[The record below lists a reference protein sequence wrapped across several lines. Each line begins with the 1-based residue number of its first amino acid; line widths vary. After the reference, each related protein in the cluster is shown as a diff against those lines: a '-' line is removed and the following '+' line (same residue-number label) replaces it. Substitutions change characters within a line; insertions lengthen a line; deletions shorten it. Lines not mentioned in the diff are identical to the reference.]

1 MHVVTRG
8 KSVVQKLGWV
18 FPLSLSQWSNE
29 DLPDLYWIFRCFW
42 KGCTMEVWKHDDMT
56 ILNIIWIVYIFS
68 FLSVYWSSWCFNI
81 AEEVRI
87 IAYGSVRQCVSRI
100 FLPDLFT
107 DLTPPPLLHSRGT
120 LHHERMHTVSYL
132 PYKFKVCMIS
142 LKHHVFWP
150 ASHWQQITP
159 VSSGKNVKLYFRDG

>member
-107 DLTPPPLLHSRGT
+107 DLTPPPPPQQRNIASWAHAHGLIFTIQIQS
-120 LHHERMHTVSYL
+120 VYDF
-132 PYKFKVCMIS
+132 FK
-142 LKHHVFWP
+142 
-150 ASHWQQITP
+150 ASCILT
-159 VSSGKNVKLYFRDG
+159 S